1 MNRIIKY
8 MCQSRMVL
16 VARKRITM
24 ISKLSRK
31 NRKKN
36 VTQAEKSRLFTR
48 RAAFRGEKSGIVH
61 GFVVS

>member
-1 MNRIIKY
+1 
-8 MCQSRMVL
+8 
-16 VARKRITM
+16 M
-24 ISKLSRK
+24 ILSELSRK